1 MIVSSRL
8 IINVR
13 ASVFDMQLIKISPRA
28 SKASGLKRN
37 DRCLLFIALIR
48 ASFSG
53 VRTTFSTNV
62 KGEGKNEGEKGIQLY
77 NIFTHGFYSNY
88 PVKCWAKL
96 GEEKVMRVSASSTR
110 KGREG
115 E

>member
-1 MIVSSRL
+1 M
-8 IINVR
+8 
-13 ASVFDMQLIKISPRA
+13 
-28 SKASGLKRN
+28 
-37 DRCLLFIALIR
+37 
-48 ASFSG
+48 
-53 VRTTFSTNV
+53 
-62 KGEGKNEGEKGIQLY
+62 GEGKNEGEKGIQLY

-96 GEEKVMRVSASSTR
+96 GEEKVMRVSASFTR